1 MTTDTEKQQLRQ
13 TIRRLSAQLSPRYR
27 AAADDAIARCVLSLP
42 EYREA
47 GTVFCF
53 VSAGREI
60 DTRPILER
68 TLSDGKTLCVPLC
81 VGPGIM
87 EMRAIWD
94 LKELVPGS
102 YGILEP
108 PADSPAVSLD
118 QIDLAVIPCVTCSRE
133 GRRLGRGG
141 GYYDR
146 FLAHYRGA
154 AVLVCRERLLRA
166 EIPVGIHDYP
176 VPWVVTEAGLFE
188 DGTPARPD

>member
-1 MTTDTEKQQLRQ
+1 MTTDTEKQQLRK
-13 TIRRLSAQLSPRYR
+13 TMRRLASQLSPRYR
-27 AAADDAIARCVLSLP
+27 AAADEAIARHLLSLP
-42 EYREA
+42 EYRSA

-68 TLSDGKTLCVPLC
+68 TLADGRTLCVPLC
-81 VGPGIM
+81 VTDGVM
-87 EMRAIWD
+87 ELRAVRD
-94 LKELVPGS
+94 LKELSPGA

-108 PADSPAVSLD
+108 PADSPALSPD

-146 FLAHYRGA
+146 FLS
-154 AVLVCRERLLRA
+154 L
-166 EIPVGIHDYP
+166 IHI
-176 VPWVVTEAGLFE
+176 
-188 DGTPARPD
+188 